1 MQQSL
6 KPAGI
11 LHSLRSGDPQAER
24 NDPDALYVWAGV
36 TGPMRGGWEA
46 YRASPHSTS
55 LYPEIDWV
63 VAIGAT
69 VEEAY
74 SLGISRVYVI
84 DNV

>member
-1 MQQSL
+1 
-6 KPAGI
+6 
-11 LHSLRSGDPQAER
+11 
-24 NDPDALYVWAGV
+24 
-36 TGPMRGGWEA
+36 MRGGWEA